1 MFFFVTAPPSSAAGN
16 GFRDNRAVAAKATAL
31 KKFNAV
37 LGKYGWSAGFVVF
50 LAACL
55 ALFFSSP
62 PRFGNMPRMT
72 FTPGNIYEKTLVVA
86 MDYDYQPY
94 SFFDGNGKPAGFDVE
109 LIYALAD
116 KMGVNADV
124 RLMPWN
130 DARNAVLSG
139 RADLL
144 TGLERVP
151 ENMPAFELS
160 VPLHND
166 PFIAFGTAPLDG
178 MSGLHGK
185 RIAVLRGS
193 ASYDTIL
200 KPCGFA
206 RGITL
211 YDSYHDVFASVIR
224 GENDYAVSRYSVGR
238 RELVQLVAEHI
249 QAAVVLPNNYLCI
262 GVRGGNRA
270 LLERVDAALVELAV
284 NGTKEALVEKWLER
298 YVDVISWADFLK
310 AYKVS
315 IMGASCGLALLIGF
329 FIAYSRS
336 RNARLRQKDME
347 RILEYQRLITEATKG
362 LYENIYELDITRNRA
377 ASEETRHY
385 FERLGIPGDTPV
397 DEALRHIAATQ
408 IRTEDRQ
415 GYLDA
420 FSPEKVLEAY
430 QKGVRSLS
438 YDFMI
443 SGDGKSYYWLRIMAS
458 IFVLPQDRSV
468 RLIVYRQNID
478 AEKRH
483 WKMYQYQRMVMEAA
497 KGLYED
503 IYEMDMT
510 HNCAGNE
517 ETRAY
522 FETLGLPG
530 DAAYDR
536 FLRCV
541 AEKQIKDEYRQRY
554 LDAFL
559 PDRVLQAY
567 ARGTDSLVCEVMLS
581 TDGVRYYWLR
591 ITARVF
597 FWAEDNSVRIFSFRQ
612 NIDAEKSR
620 ESLLS
625 AQARLDPLT
634 GLYNKTVTENL
645 IGEALTSGAAGDCRY
660 AFFILDVD
668 NFKLVNDDFGHAVGD
683 MVLREFS
690 AELKRQFR
698 EKDIVGR
705 IGGDEFAA
713 FLLAPDRDWVE
724 KKARALSS
732 ALRKSFRSDAGDFSI
747 SASIGIALAPED
759 GTDFAALYKNA
770 DAVLYQTKKR
780 GKNGFTV
787 HAGA

>member
-1 MFFFVTAPPSSAAGN
+1 M
-16 GFRDNRAVAAKATAL
+16 
-31 KKFNAV
+31 
-37 LGKYGWSAGFVVF
+37 
-50 LAACL
+50 
-55 ALFFSSP
+55 
-62 PRFGNMPRMT
+62 
-72 FTPGNIYEKTLVVA
+72 
-86 MDYDYQPY
+86 
-94 SFFDGNGKPAGFDVE
+94 
-109 LIYALAD
+109 
-116 KMGVNADV
+116 
-124 RLMPWN
+124 
-130 DARNAVLSG
+130 
-139 RADLL
+139 
-144 TGLERVP
+144 
-151 ENMPAFELS
+151 
-160 VPLHND
+160 HND

-178 MSGLHGK
+178 MNGLGGK

-200 KPCGFA
+200 KPYGFE

-238 RELVQLVAEHI
+238 RELVQLGAEHI
-249 QAAVVLPNNYLCI
+249 QAAVVLSNNYLCI

-362 LYENIYELDITRNRA
+362 LYESIYELDITRNRA
-377 ASEETRHY
+377 ASEETMHY

-408 IRTEDRQ
+408 IRAEDRQ
-415 GYLDA
+415 GYLDT

-443 SGDGKSYYWLRIMAS
+443 SGDGKSYYWLRIMAR

-478 AEKRH
+478 EEKRH

-770 DAVLYQTKKR
+770 DAALYQTKKR